1 MVPMAARRK
10 SFNPNGGLGKMA
22 RKVLTKPH
30 GTSGV
35 WKERERET
43 GEFNPLS
50 LPRSQT
56 LDCGPFGRRSDVA
69 SADSARSRFF
79 HFKQF
84 WTISPIL
91 VKSSRF
97 ALSRDIVEE
106 FL

>member
-1 MVPMAARRK
+1 MTAASPLTPMAVAQNGSK
-10 SFNPNGGLGKMA
+10 SAYKATRNEWSM
-22 RKVLTKPH
+22 
-30 GTSGV
+30 
-35 WKERERET
+35 ERERET

-79 HFKQF
+79 LFKQF
-84 WTISPIL
+84 WKISPIL